1 MNLLFGVEP
10 VIIRQEPTAD
20 LLFEEAI
27 NTAKLAGYVKPGDKV
42 VLTAGI
48 PLGVSGKTNMI
59 RVIEVW

>member
-1 MNLLFGVEP
+1 M
-10 VIIRQEPTAD
+10 IIRQDPTAD

-42 VLTAGI
+42 ILTAGI